1 MDGSGSDDTTNR
13 GGETKL
19 KLLATEGDRFL
30 QKKEGDRE
38 VALPRKGHLKFTF
51 RMRYFPSVQSSEFR
65 LENPLSISLSGALI

>member
-38 VALPRKGHLKFTF
+38 VALPRKGHLRFTF
-51 RMRYFPSVQSSEFR
+51 WIESV
-65 LENPLSISLSGALI
+65 

>member
-19 KLLATEGDRFL
+19 KLLATEGDR
-30 QKKEGDRE
+30 E

-51 RMRYFPSVQSSEFR
+51 WIESVWLHAIGEKATR
-65 LENPLSISLSGALI
+65 

>member
-19 KLLATEGDRFL
+19 KLWAT
-30 QKKEGDRE
+30 EGDRE

-51 RMRYFPSVQSSEFR
+51 WIESVWLHAIGEKATR
-65 LENPLSISLSGALI
+65 